1 MGSEEMQENFHESSV
16 IILPGV
22 FFFLSG
28 WMTSK
33 TVCFARSNLLHIPH
47 SNGNLG
53 FPVRSQKPERLINQ
67 IAKNFPWLSSSQFNE
82 IRGRKRGN
90 YDELHKSDYITP
102 AIISFRYQ
110 TVNSWTGQKHSAG
123 DSHSTD
129 MAIVMNLKP
138 KILIAQAKVDRYPP
152 TTNKAEHRM
161 KSNSPKDFRCA
172 MQQSNLSS
180 LGFLDL
186 CRILHSL
193 ICGSFP
199 RHLAHRGSKRRLF
212 FFFFLLTFGVNV
224 MQFQSPQRGHN
235 SIDNMVDSCVDKN
248 RVSLNLIWVHQV
260 EKWKI
265 WVTFFCC
272 SWR

>member
-110 TVNSWTGQKHSAG
+110 TVNSWTGQKTLRWWLTQHRHGNCDELETENFDSTSEGGSISA
-123 DSHSTD
+123 HH
-129 MAIVMNLKP
+129 K
-138 KILIAQAKVDRYPP
+138 
-152 TTNKAEHRM
+152 
-161 KSNSPKDFRCA
+161 
-172 MQQSNLSS
+172 
-180 LGFLDL
+180 
-186 CRILHSL
+186 
-193 ICGSFP
+193 
-199 RHLAHRGSKRRLF
+199 
-212 FFFFLLTFGVNV
+212 
-224 MQFQSPQRGHN
+224 
-235 SIDNMVDSCVDKN
+235 
-248 RVSLNLIWVHQV
+248 
-260 EKWKI
+260 
-265 WVTFFCC
+265 
-272 SWR
+272 